1 MIGSYTTDTTGT
13 INDYWNWTNPSP
25 TTTTIPKITID
36 SEGIKGNG
44 FSISGTSINLN
55 PDTCVSTSNKFVLD
69 GEEITSDDIKF
80 IHELQKQLQQEV
92 EYTCDLINQDK
103 LENIKKKIQN
113 QEKGSNMDMMKNF
126 NFGPCGDRA
135 KISHLGIA
143 VQNSNGEWVSYD
155 KENNEI
161 VNVDLINFG
170 CDNFVY
176 MMPVAIKDVVEGDAI
191 IHNRHVMFVTR
202 AKGKA
207 LQVIDVTDGEIKKIL
222 PTKSVFG
229 FDFVTKIVSLVDFT
243 ASAANEDNPFG
254 NMLPFLLL
262 SNDNNRSNDVLPL
275 AFMLM
280 NKDGLDGGLFSSST
294 SSTQMMLMA
303 MMMTNGRNGCDMQ
316 NLLPLMFLVNENT
329 KTATS

>member
-1 MIGSYTTDTTGT
+1 MNGSYSVTVNSDGLK
-13 INDYWNWTNPSP
+13 IDAS
-25 TTTTIPKITID
+25 KITA
-36 SEGIKGNG
+36 GNV
-44 FSISGTSINLN
+44 LREK
-55 PDTCVSTSNKFVLD
+55 DTKD
-69 GEEITSDDIKF
+69 M
-80 IHELQKQLQQEV
+80 
-92 EYTCDLINQDK
+92 
-103 LENIKKKIQN
+103 NIVP
-113 QEKGSNMDMMKNF
+113 NF
-126 NFGPCGDRA
+126 NFGLCGDRA

-176 MMPVAIKDVVEGDAI
+176 MMPVAIKDVTEGDAI
-191 IHNRHVMFVTR
+191 IHNRHVMFVTKAR
-202 AKGKA
+202 GKTIS
-207 LQVIDVTDGEIKKIL
+207 VIDVTDGEIKKIL

-262 SNDNNRSNDVLPL
+262 NNDNNRSNDVLPL

-280 NKDGLDGGLFSSST
+280 NKDGQDGGLFSSST

-303 MMMTNGRNGCDMQ
+303 MMMTNGKNGCDTQ
-316 NLLPLMFLVNENT
+316 NLLPLIFLMNENT

>member
-1 MIGSYTTDTTGT
+1 M
-13 INDYWNWTNPSP
+13 
-25 TTTTIPKITID
+25 
-36 SEGIKGNG
+36 
-44 FSISGTSINLN
+44 
-55 PDTCVSTSNKFVLD
+55 
-69 GEEITSDDIKF
+69 DI
-80 IHELQKQLQQEV
+80 
-92 EYTCDLINQDK
+92 
-103 LENIKKKIQN
+103 
-113 QEKGSNMDMMKNF
+113 MKNF

-176 MMPVAIKDVVEGDAI
+176 MMPVAIKDVAEGDAI

-202 AKGKA
+202 AKGKTIN
-207 LQVIDVTDGEIKKIL
+207 VIDVTDGEIKKIL
-222 PTKSVFG
+222 PTKSIFG

-262 SNDNNRSNDVLPL
+262 SNNNRDDALPL
-275 AFMLM
+275 ALM
-280 NKDGLDGGLFSSST
+280 MMNGNNGLNLIQDNPQSSI
-294 SSTQMMLMA
+294 MLMA

-316 NLLPLMFLVNENT
+316 NLLPLMFLMNKDT
-329 KTATS
+329 KTATT

>member
-1 MIGSYTTDTTGT
+1 MAP
-13 INDYWNWTNPSP
+13 N
-25 TTTTIPKITID
+25 KL
-36 SEGIKGNG
+36 
-44 FSISGTSINLN
+44 NLG
-55 PDTCVSTSNKFVLD
+55 
-69 GEEITSDDIKF
+69 GEEITTDDIKF
-80 IHELQKQLQQEV
+80 IH
-92 EYTCDLINQDK
+92 K
-103 LENIKKKIQN
+103 LKEN
-113 QEKGSNMDMMKNF
+113 QEEENKEMSLTKNF

-176 MMPVAIKDVVEGDAI
+176 MMPVAIKDVIEGDAI
-191 IHNRHVMFVTR
+191 IHNRHVMFVTK

-207 LQVIDVTDGEIKKIL
+207 ISVIDVTDGEIKKIL
-222 PTKSVFG
+222 PTKSIFG
-229 FDFVTKIVSLVDFT
+229 FDFITKIVSLVDFT

-262 SNDNNRSNDVLPL
+262 NNDNNRSNDVLPL

-280 NKDGLDGGLFSSST
+280 NKDGQDGGLLSSSA
-294 SSTQMMLMA
+294 SSTQIMLMA
-303 MMMTNGRNGCDMQ
+303 MMMTNGKNGCDTQ
-316 NLLPLMFLVNENT
+316 NLLPLMFLMNENT

>member
-1 MIGSYTTDTTGT
+1 MVTT
-13 INDYWNWTNPSP
+13 SS
-25 TTTTIPKITID
+25 K
-36 SEGIKGNG
+36 
-44 FSISGTSINLN
+44 L
-55 PDTCVSTSNKFVLD
+55 VL
-69 GEEITSDDIKF
+69 GKEEITVDDIKF
-80 IHELQKQLQQEV
+80 IHKLKENQELNAIKDYLS
-92 EYTCDLINQDK
+92 DLDYRINQLTPNPK
-103 LENIKKKIQN
+103 YNNTVKT
-113 QEKGSNMDMMKNF
+113 QEEGKGMDVMKNKNF

-143 VQNSNGEWVSYD
+143 VQNTNGEWVSYD

-176 MMPVAIKDVVEGDAI
+176 MVPVAIKDVTEGDAI

-202 AKGKA
+202 AKGKGIS
-207 LQVIDVTDGEIKKIL
+207 VIDVTDGEIKKIL
-222 PTKSVFG
+222 PTKSIFG

-262 SNDNNRSNDVLPL
+262 NNDNNRDNDVLPL
-275 AFMLM
+275 VFMLM
-280 NKDGLDGGLFSSST
+280 NKDGQDGGLFSSSV

-303 MMMTNGRNGCDMQ
+303 MMMTNGKNGYDTQ
-316 NLLPLMFLVNENT
+316 NLLPLMLLMNENT
-329 KTATS
+329 KMATS

>member
-1 MIGSYTTDTTGT
+1 MIT
-13 INDYWNWTNPSP
+13 
-25 TTTTIPKITID
+25 
-36 SEGIKGNG
+36 
-44 FSISGTSINLN
+44 
-55 PDTCVSTSNKFVLD
+55 TSNKLNLN
-69 GEEITSDDIKF
+69 GEEITVDDIKF

-113 QEKGSNMDMMKNF
+113 QEKGNSVDIMKNF

-143 VQNSNGEWVSYD
+143 VQNTNGEWVSYD

-176 MMPVAIKDVVEGDAI
+176 MVPVAIKDVTEGDAI
-191 IHNRHVMFVTR
+191 IHNRHVMFVTKAR
-202 AKGKA
+202 GKTIS
-207 LQVIDVTDGEIKKIL
+207 VIDVTDGEIKKIL
-222 PTKSVFG
+222 PTKSMFG

-243 ASAANEDNPFG
+243 ASTANEDNPFG

-262 SNDNNRSNDVLPL
+262 GNNDNNRSNDILPL

-280 NKDGLDGGLFSSST
+280 NKDGQDGGLFSSS
-294 SSTQMMLMA
+294 SSSIQMMLMA
-303 MMMTNGRNGCDMQ
+303 MMMTNGKNGYDTQ
-316 NLLPLMFLVNENT
+316 NLLPLIFLMNENT
-329 KTATS
+329 KTVTS

>member
-1 MIGSYTTDTTGT
+1 MLDSL
-13 INDYWNWTNPSP
+13 NESRSE
-25 TTTTIPKITID
+25 KI
-36 SEGIKGNG
+36 K
-44 FSISGTSINLN
+44 
-55 PDTCVSTSNKFVLD
+55 
-69 GEEITSDDIKF
+69 EIT
-80 IHELQKQLQQEV
+80 QK
-92 EYTCDLINQDK
+92 
-103 LENIKKKIQN
+103 ENGMN
-113 QEKGSNMDMMKNF
+113 VMKNF

-143 VQNSNGEWVSYD
+143 VQNANGEWVSYD
-155 KENNEI
+155 TDNEEI

-176 MMPVAIKDVVEGDAI
+176 MIPVAIKDVMPGDAI
-191 IHNRHVMFVTR
+191 IHSHHVMYVIR
-202 AKGKA
+202 VKNKA
-207 LQVIDVTDGEIKKIL
+207 LQVIDITDGEIKKIL
-222 PTKSVFG
+222 PTKSIFG

-262 SNDNNRSNDVLPL
+262 NSDNKSNDILPL

-280 NKDGLDGGLFSSST
+280 NKDGQDGGLFSSSA

-303 MMMTNGRNGCDMQ
+303 MMMTNGKNGCDTQ
-316 NLLPLMFLVNENT
+316 NLLPLMFLMNENT

>member
-1 MIGSYTTDTTGT
+1 MDNWKSCSYYCDNT
-13 INDYWNWTNPSP
+13 INDYWNWTN
-25 TTTTIPKITID
+25 TTTTPKVTIN

-44 FSISGTSINLN
+44 FSINGKSINLN
-55 PDTCVSTSNKFVLD
+55 SDTCISTSNKISID
-69 GEEITSDDIKF
+69 GEELATDDIKF

-92 EYTCDLINQDK
+92 EHTCDLINQDK

-113 QEKGSNMDMMKNF
+113 QEKGNSVNITKNF

-176 MMPVAIKDVVEGDAI
+176 MIPVAIKDVTEGDAI
-191 IHNRHVMFVTR
+191 VHNHHVMFVTKAR
-202 AKGKA
+202 GKTIS
-207 LQVIDVTDGEIKKIL
+207 VIDVTDGEIKKIL

-229 FDFVTKIVSLVDFT
+229 FDFITKIVSLIDFT
-243 ASAANEDNPFG
+243 ASAADEDNPFG

-262 SNDNNRSNDVLPL
+262 NNDNNGSNDVLPL

-280 NKDGLDGGLFSSST
+280 NKDGQDGGGLFSSST

-303 MMMTNGRNGCDMQ
+303 MMMTNGKNNYDMQ
-316 NLLPLMFLVNENT
+316 NLLPLIFLMNENT
-329 KTATS
+329 KTVTS

>member
-1 MIGSYTTDTTGT
+1 M
-13 INDYWNWTNPSP
+13 
-25 TTTTIPKITID
+25 
-36 SEGIKGNG
+36 
-44 FSISGTSINLN
+44 
-55 PDTCVSTSNKFVLD
+55 TSNKINI
-69 GEEITSDDIKF
+69 GKEELTADDIKF
-80 IHELQKQLQQEV
+80 IHELKG
-92 EYTCDLINQDK
+92 
-103 LENIKKKIQN
+103 N
-113 QEKGSNMDMMKNF
+113 QEEGNNVNIMKNF

-170 CDNFVY
+170 YDNFVY
-176 MMPVAIKDVVEGDAI
+176 MMPVAIKDVAEGDAI

-202 AKGKA
+202 TKGKTIS
-207 LQVIDVTDGEIKKIL
+207 VIDVTDGEIKKIL
-222 PTKSVFG
+222 PTKSIFG
-229 FDFVTKIVSLVDFT
+229 FDFITKIVSLVDFT

-262 SNDNNRSNDVLPL
+262 NNDNNRGNDVLPL

-280 NKDGLDGGLFSSST
+280 NKDGQDGGLFSSSI

-303 MMMTNGRNGCDMQ
+303 MMMNGRDSHDMQ
-316 NLLPLMFLVNENT
+316 NIIPLMFLMNENT

>member
-1 MIGSYTTDTTGT
+1 VTIDGDGIK
-13 INDYWNWTNPSP
+13 IND
-25 TTTTIPKITID
+25 
-36 SEGIKGNG
+36 
-44 FSISGTSINLN
+44 
-55 PDTCVSTSNKFVLD
+55 NKFCNISASSIDLD
-69 GEEITSDDIKF
+69 GEKITVDDIKF

-92 EYTCDLINQDK
+92 EHTCNLINQDK
-103 LENIKKKIQN
+103 LKNIKKKIQN
-113 QEKGSNMDMMKNF
+113 QEKGNSMNIMKNF

-155 KENNEI
+155 KDNNEI

-176 MMPVAIKDVVEGDAI
+176 MIPVAIKDIAEGDAI
-191 IHNRHVMFVTR
+191 IHNHHVMFVIK
-202 AKGKA
+202 AKEKSIS
-207 LQVIDVTDGEIKKIL
+207 VIDVTDGEIKKIL
-222 PTKSVFG
+222 PTKSMFG
-229 FDFVTKIVSLVDFT
+229 FDFITKIVSLVDFT
-243 ASAANEDNPFG
+243 ASTADEDNPFG

-262 SNDNNRSNDVLPL
+262 NNDNNRSNDVLPL

-280 NKDGLDGGLFSSST
+280 NKDGQDGGFFSSST

-303 MMMTNGRNGCDMQ
+303 MMMINGKNGCDTQ
-316 NLLPLMFLVNENT
+316 NLLPLMFLMNKNT

>member
-1 MIGSYTTDTTGT
+1 MTT
-13 INDYWNWTNPSP
+13 
-25 TTTTIPKITID
+25 
-36 SEGIKGNG
+36 
-44 FSISGTSINLN
+44 
-55 PDTCVSTSNKFVLD
+55 TSNKLNLD
-69 GEEITSDDIKF
+69 GEEITVDDIKF

-113 QEKGSNMDMMKNF
+113 QEKGNSVDIMKNF

-143 VQNSNGEWVSYD
+143 VQNTNGEWVSYD

-176 MMPVAIKDVVEGDAI
+176 MVPVAIKDVTEGDAI
-191 IHNRHVMFVTR
+191 IHNRHVMFVTKAR
-202 AKGKA
+202 GKTIS
-207 LQVIDVTDGEIKKIL
+207 VIDVTDGEIKKIL
-222 PTKSVFG
+222 PTKSMFG

-243 ASAANEDNPFG
+243 ASTANEDNPFG

-262 SNDNNRSNDVLPL
+262 GNNDNNRSNDILPL

-280 NKDGLDGGLFSSST
+280 NKDGQDGGLFSSS
-294 SSTQMMLMA
+294 SSSIQMMLMA
-303 MMMTNGRNGCDMQ
+303 MMMTNGKNGYDTQ
-316 NLLPLMFLVNENT
+316 NLLPLIFLMNENT
-329 KTATS
+329 KTVTS